1 MAVKPG
7 DVTQTR
13 AARTRRRDAHARA
26 GKLSLGLGWH
36 THVVAPQRSF
46 RPPTPNYLVF
56 VPCTKFEFDRKSGM
70 VARQRKTGRK
80 ERQNQN
86 KRERES
92 GA

>member
-1 MAVKPG
+1 LAVKPG

-26 GKLSLGLGWH
+26 
-36 THVVAPQRSF
+36 ASF
-46 RPPTPNYLVF
+46 RSAWLAHTRCPTKRDLFGPNYLVF